1 MRAHQRSL
9 TSGPIFAL
17 SPRATR
23 PVHEE
28 RPLRGLT
35 PNTPDMAQAS
45 TPHLLIVEDHP
56 VFRRF
61 LVSWLSRHYR
71 VSSVASGIE
80 ALRWLQSGEET
91 DALLLDL
98 DMPGVSGWQVA
109 QNMRASGLFGALPI
123 VAMTAEATAAVRERA
138 AGLRVAEVFSRPYRP
153 NDVLRALA
161 EATGRRP
168 AVPLRQAA

>member
-1 MRAHQRSL
+1 
-9 TSGPIFAL
+9 
-17 SPRATR
+17 
-23 PVHEE
+23 
-28 RPLRGLT
+28 
-35 PNTPDMAQAS
+35 MAKAS

-71 VSSVASGIE
+71 VSSVASGME

-91 DALLLDL
+91 DAVLLDL

-109 QNMRASGLFGALPI
+109 QNLHASGLFRSLPV
-123 VAMTAEATAAVRERA
+123 VAMTADATDAIRERA
-138 AGLRVAEVFSRPYRP
+138 RGLCIEDVFSRPYRP

-161 EATGRRP
+161 SATRTLP
-168 AVPLRQAA
+168 AAAVSAATLRQAA

>member
-1 MRAHQRSL
+1 
-9 TSGPIFAL
+9 
-17 SPRATR
+17 
-23 PVHEE
+23 
-28 RPLRGLT
+28 
-35 PNTPDMAQAS
+35 MAKAS

-80 ALRWLQSGEET
+80 ALRWLQSGEQT

-109 QNMRASGLFGALPI
+109 QNLRASGLFASLPV
-123 VAMTAEATAAVRERA
+123 VAMTAEATEPVRQRA
-138 AGLRVAEVFSRPYRP
+138 RDLRIADVFSRPYRP

-161 EATGRRP
+161 TATGTAP
-168 AVPLRQAA
+168 AATLRHAA